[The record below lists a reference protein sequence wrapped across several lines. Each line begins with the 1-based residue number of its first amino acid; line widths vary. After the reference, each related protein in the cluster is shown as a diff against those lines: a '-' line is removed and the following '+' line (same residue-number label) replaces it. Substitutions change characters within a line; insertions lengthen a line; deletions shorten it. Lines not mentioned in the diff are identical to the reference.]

1 MGSTHFDDIMQGM
14 STEPN
19 SILQQALALPE
30 SDRAAIAASLFQ
42 SLDTEIDDNADE
54 LWDAEIKRRVAE
66 IDNGTVELI
75 PWDDVMAK
83 MRRLRNG

>member
-1 MGSTHFDDIMQGM
+1 M

-19 SILQQALALPE
+19 NIFQQALALPE

-42 SLDTEIDDNADE
+42 SLDTEIDDSADE

>member
-1 MGSTHFDDIMQGM
+1 M
-14 STEPN
+14 STEPDN
-19 SILQQALALPE
+19 ILQQALELPE

-42 SLDTEIDDNADE
+42 SLDTEIDENADE
-54 LWDAEIKRRVAE
+54 LWDAEIKRRIAE

-83 MRRLRNG
+83 MRQIRNG